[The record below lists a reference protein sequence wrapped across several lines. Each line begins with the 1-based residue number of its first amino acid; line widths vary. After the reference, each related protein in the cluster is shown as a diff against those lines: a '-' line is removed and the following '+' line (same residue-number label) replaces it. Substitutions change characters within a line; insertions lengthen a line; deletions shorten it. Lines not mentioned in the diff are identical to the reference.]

1 MAKPGRP
8 PKLKIPSVQTE
19 EVRSELTRIANGIQ
33 ELGKLWTPHPAQL
46 AIGQAFIR
54 DQVKEVFAQCGRNF
68 GKSELVAYLLW
79 RWAWSHSKSENYY
92 FAPFMKQAREILWAS
107 RRIQDF
113 GPKGWIKDVNNT
125 EMRVTLTN
133 GSFIKLDGS
142 DNVDAYRGVK
152 PKGLSVFD
160 EFKDFR
166 PEFYEAYDPNRAAHD
181 TPLFIVGTPPDHDC
195 QFVHVAAEYQR
206 DKKKRFFAFPTEANP
221 HISRDWLERKR
232 VELYARG
239 DGDQWEREYM
249 ARFVKGGRAAIFP
262 MLNKQHVIPH
272 DQLMRDLYRD
282 KRKLE
287 WILWA
292 DPAGASCFAV
302 LFLAINPYSR
312 KIYCLDEIY
321 ETDQAQMT
329 VGKIGRRIFE
339 MREDLMDYPGI
350 EWRQGYDEAETWFS
364 NEMLDLF
371 NEHFEPSQ
379 KAKSDKLSGL
389 ALIKDALTEN
399 LFVMSDRCKKL
410 YWEMENYRKD
420 DSGKIKKMN
429 DHLID
434 SLRYSLDAARYTVK
448 DSPEPVPPEASPFW
462 RGARP
467 SDDFPEFSDIGEP
480 TEELDF

>member
-1 MAKPGRP
+1 MAQQKTHSLSDPAVLAELSRITLG
-8 PKLKIPSVQTE
+8 VQ
-19 EVRSELTRIANGIQ
+19 Q
-33 ELGKLWTPHPAQL
+33 LGQTWTPHPAQL
-46 AIGQAFIR
+46 QIGQAFIR
-54 DQVKEVFAQCGRNF
+54 DGAKEVFAQCGRNF

-79 RWAWSHSKSENYY
+79 RWAWSHSGSENYY
-92 FAPFMKQAREILWAS
+92 FAPYMKQAREILWAS

-113 GPKGWIKDVNNT
+113 GPKEWLDGEPNST
-125 EMRVTLTN
+125 EMRIKLTN

-142 DNVDAYRGVK
+142 DNVEAYRGVK

-195 QFVHVAAEYQR
+195 QFTEVAEEYRR
-206 DKKKRFFAFPTEANP
+206 DKSKRYFEFPTESNP
-221 HISRDWLERKR
+221 HISARWLAAKKN
-232 VELYARG
+232 ELYSKG

-262 MLNKQHVIPH
+262 MLGKQHVRPH
-272 DQLMRDLYRD
+272 SEIMAELYRD
-282 KRKLE
+282 KKKLE
-287 WILWA
+287 WVLWA

-302 LFLAINPYSR
+302 LFVAINPYNR

-321 ETDQAQMT
+321 ETQQSEMT
-329 VGKIGRRIFE
+329 VGRIGKRIAE
-339 MREDLMDYPGI
+339 MQDDLMDYPGI
-350 EWRQGYDEAETWFS
+350 EWRKGYDEAETWFA

-371 NEHFEPSQ
+371 HEHYEPSQ
-379 KAKSDKLSGL
+379 KSKSDKLSGL
-389 ALIKDALTEN
+389 SLIKDALVEN
-399 LFVMSDRCKKL
+399 LLTISDRCVKL
-410 YWEMENYRKD
+410 FWEMENYRKD
-420 DSGKIKKMN
+420 SNGKIAKAN

-434 SLRYSLDAARYTVK
+434 CFRYILDATTYTVK
-448 DSPEPVPPEASPFW
+448 DSPEPEIPEVSPFW

-467 SDDFPEFSDIGEP
+467 SDDFPEFSDMGEP